1 MKYISI
7 PKFVITNSTVINATI
22 IALHYTSQMV
32 IGINRSTVSILIDIQ
47 RGSTMVFPSTHFP
60 RQWKFHPMESTSTR
74 IFIREPLNRNLRAY
88 VLRPTLRSFV
98 IDLFALKDV
107 PRRRIFLPPR
117 QRGSRITHTRPPPVH
132 YSLSK
137 LSRKY
142 SPQTISVAFFAF
154 VRLLTIISE
163 P

>member
-7 PKFVITNSTVINATI
+7 PKFVIMNSTVINATI

-47 RGSTMVFPSTHFP
+47 RGSWFSHPPIFHDNESSI
-60 RQWKFHPMESTSTR
+60 RWKVLERAFS
-74 IFIREPLNRNLRAY
+74 FALNRNLRAY